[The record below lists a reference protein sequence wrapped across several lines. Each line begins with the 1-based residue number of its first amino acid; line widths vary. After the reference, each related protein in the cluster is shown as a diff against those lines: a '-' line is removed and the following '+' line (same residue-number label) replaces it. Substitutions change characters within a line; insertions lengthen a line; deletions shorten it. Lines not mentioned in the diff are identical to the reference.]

1 MRLRYKEHKGKEM
14 EIKLIVT
21 DLDGTLLTK
30 KDEVH
35 PDNIRALRRCQQRG
49 IKVCPVTARNW
60 KEIAPV
66 LEQVAF
72 DEVAALNNG
81 ACMVNLATG
90 AVEHQ
95 LVFSKEN
102 VQGMVETICRLP
114 YTFLSLMGTDYMHV
128 LETSGKISWF
138 SNYDDQERKQMGIRA
153 FSDAGM
159 LVRESVDVQRLT
171 CGIQKQGET
180 SARKALRDMQAQYG
194 CRMMFMEEADGDYI
208 EISPVQ
214 ANKAFAMQQ
223 ICCHFGIDAQHVLA
237 FGDNENDMDML
248 RHAGVSVAM
257 GNANREVQQVATMV
271 TSSNKEGGVAAAL
284 QSLIF

>member
-1 MRLRYKEHKGKEM
+1 MRLRYIEHRGKKMEM

-35 PDNIRALRRCQQRG
+35 PDNIRALRRCQERG

-90 AVEHQ
+90 AVEQ
-95 LVFSKEN
+95 
-102 VQGMVETICRLP
+102 LP

-128 LETSGKISWF
+128 LETSGTISWF
-138 SNYDDQERKQMGIRA
+138 SYYDDQERKQMGIRA

-180 SARKALRDMQAQYG
+180 SARKALRDMQARYG
-194 CRMMFMEEADGDYI
+194 CRTMFMEEADGDYI
-208 EISPVQ
+208 EISPVE
-214 ANKAFAMQQ
+214 ANKAFAMEQ
-223 ICCHFGIDAQHVLA
+223 ICRHFGIDAQHVLA

>member
-35 PDNIRALRRCQQRG
+35 PDNIRALRRCQERG

-102 VQGMVETICRLP
+102 VQWR
-114 YTFLSLMGTDYMHV
+114 
-128 LETSGKISWF
+128 
-138 SNYDDQERKQMGIRA
+138 R
-153 FSDAGM
+153 
-159 LVRESVDVQRLT
+159 
-171 CGIQKQGET
+171 
-180 SARKALRDMQAQYG
+180 SAG
-194 CRMMFMEEADGDYI
+194 CRIRSY
-208 EISPVQ
+208 P
-214 ANKAFAMQQ
+214 
-223 ICCHFGIDAQHVLA
+223 
-237 FGDNENDMDML
+237 
-248 RHAGVSVAM
+248 
-257 GNANREVQQVATMV
+257 
-271 TSSNKEGGVAAAL
+271 
-284 QSLIF
+284 